1 MGLRELHILKRLT
14 KIIIIKIKQH
24 EKKIYYSVSSIIYAD
39 DKFRLGTNENSNQLD
54 GE

>member
-24 EKKIYYSVSSIIYAD
+24 EKKIYYSVCSILAVN
-39 DKFRLGTNENSNQLD
+39 DK
-54 GE
+54 